1 MTIQI
6 PQKVNSIIHTLQK
19 HGHEAYAVGGCV
31 RDSLLG
37 RIPNDWDI
45 TTSAKPEEVKALFH
59 RTIDTGIQHGTVTVM
74 IEKEGFEVTTYRI
87 DGEYTDSRHP
97 KEVIFTPDLQ
107 EDLRRRDFTINAMAY
122 NEEQGLVDC
131 IGGREDLEKRI
142 IRCVGNAEERF
153 SEDALRILRALRFA
167 AQLGC
172 SVEADTM
179 SAIRKLA
186 PTLANISAERIQA
199 ELLKM
204 LVSPNPSMMRTVY
217 ETGISA
223 VIMPEWDAVMET
235 DQNHPHHK
243 YSVGEHTIHAMEAVK
258 PQKVYRL
265 AMLFHDFGKP
275 LVKTTDKEGIDHF
288 YGHADV
294 SAELAETIMRRLKF
308 DNDTMETVCKLVK
321 YHDYRPSAAKKGVRK
336 GMAKTGQTIFPMLF
350 PVMRADTLAQSE
362 HMRAEKLAYID
373 KLEELY
379 EQVLADGECVSL
391 KMLAITGRDLLDNG
405 FSQGK
410 QIGVVLNQLLEIVL
424 EEPEKNNREYLL
436 QKAKEYLS

>member
-6 PQKVNSIIHTLQK
+6 PSKVNSIIHTLQQ

-131 IGGREDLEKRI
+131 FGGREDLEQRI

-172 SVEADTM
+172 TVEEDTM
-179 SAIRKLA
+179 TAIRKLA

-235 DQNHPHHK
+235 EQNNPHHK
-243 YSVGEHTIHAMEAVK
+243 YSVGEHTIHALEAVE

-275 LVKTTDKEGIDHF
+275 LVKTTDEQGIDHF
-288 YGHADV
+288 YGHGDV

-308 DNDTMETVCKLVK
+308 DNDTMDTVCKLVR
-321 YHDYRPSAAKKGVRK
+321 YHDYRPSATKKGVRK
-336 GMAKTGQTIFPMLF
+336 GMAKTGQNIFPMLL
-350 PVMRADTLAQSE
+350 PVMRADTLAQSD
-362 HMRAEKLAYID
+362 HMKEEKLDYIN

-405 FSQGK
+405 FAQGK
-410 QIGVVLNQLLEIVL
+410 QIGTVLNQLLEIVL

-436 QKAKEYLS
+436 EKAKEYLS

>member
-6 PQKVNSIIHTLQK
+6 PSKVNSIIHTLQQ

-131 IGGREDLEKRI
+131 FGGREDLEQRI

-172 SVEADTM
+172 TVEEDTM
-179 SAIRKLA
+179 TAIRKLA

-235 DQNHPHHK
+235 GQNNPHHK
-243 YSVGEHTIHAMEAVK
+243 YSVGEHTIHALEAVE

-275 LVKTTDKEGIDHF
+275 LVKTTDEQGIDHF
-288 YGHADV
+288 YGHGDV

-308 DNDTMETVCKLVK
+308 DNDTMDTVCKLVR
-321 YHDYRPSAAKKGVRK
+321 YHDYRPSATKK
-336 GMAKTGQTIFPMLF
+336 AF
-350 PVMRADTLAQSE
+350 
-362 HMRAEKLAYID
+362 
-373 KLEELY
+373 
-379 EQVLADGECVSL
+379 
-391 KMLAITGRDLLDNG
+391 
-405 FSQGK
+405 
-410 QIGVVLNQLLEIVL
+410 
-424 EEPEKNNREYLL
+424 
-436 QKAKEYLS
+436 AKEWQKQGRIYSQCCFRLCGQILWLRVII

>member
-6 PQKVNSIIHTLQK
+6 PQKVSSIIHTLQQ
-19 HGHEAYAVGGCV
+19 HGHETYAVGGCV

-97 KEVIFTPDLQ
+97 KEVIFTPDLK

-131 IGGREDLEKRI
+131 FGGREDLEQHI

-153 SEDALRILRALRFA
+153 TEDALRILRALRFA

-172 SVEADTM
+172 SVEEDTM

-204 LVSPNPSMMRTVY
+204 LVSPNPSMMRIVY

-223 VIMPEWDAVMET
+223 VIMPEWDRVMET
-235 DQNHPHHK
+235 EQNNPHHK
-243 YSVGEHTIHAMEAVK
+243 YSVGEHTICALEAVE

-275 LVKTTDKEGIDHF
+275 LTKTTDDEGIDHF
-288 YGHADV
+288 YGHAEV

-350 PVMRADTLAQSE
+350 PVMRADAIAQSD
-362 HMRAEKLAYID
+362 HMREEKLAYID

-379 EQVLADGECVSL
+379 KQVLADGECVSL

-405 FSQGK
+405 FAQGK
-410 QIGVVLNQLLEIVL
+410 QIGAVLNQLLEIVL
-424 EEPEKNNREYLL
+424 EDPEKNNREYLL
-436 QKAKEYLS
+436 EKAKEYLS

>member
-6 PQKVNSIIHTLQK
+6 PQKVSSIIHTLQQ

-97 KEVIFTPDLQ
+97 KEVIFTPDLK

-131 IGGREDLEKRI
+131 FGGREDLEQHI

-153 SEDALRILRALRFA
+153 TEDALRILRALRFA

-172 SVEADTM
+172 SVEEDTM

-204 LVSPNPSMMRTVY
+204 LVSPNPSMMRIVY

-223 VIMPEWDAVMET
+223 VIMPEWDRVMET
-235 DQNHPHHK
+235 EQNNPHHK
-243 YSVGEHTIHAMEAVK
+243 YSVGEHTICALEAVE

-275 LVKTTDKEGIDHF
+275 LTKTTDDEGIDHF
-288 YGHADV
+288 YGHAEV

-350 PVMRADTLAQSE
+350 PVMRADAIAQSD
-362 HMRAEKLAYID
+362 HMREEKLAYID

-379 EQVLADGECVSL
+379 
-391 KMLAITGRDLLDNG
+391 
-405 FSQGK
+405 
-410 QIGVVLNQLLEIVL
+410 
-424 EEPEKNNREYLL
+424 
-436 QKAKEYLS
+436 

>member
-6 PQKVNSIIHTLQK
+6 PQKVNSIIHTLQQ

-97 KEVIFTPDLQ
+97 KEVVFTPDLQ

-122 NEEQGLVDC
+122 SDEQGLVDC
-131 IGGREDLEKRI
+131 FGGIEDLKQRI
-142 IRCVGNAEERF
+142 IRCVGDAEERF

-172 SVEADTM
+172 TIEEDTM
-179 SAIRKLA
+179 TAIRKLA
-186 PTLANISAERIQA
+186 PTLANISAERIQT

-223 VIMPEWDAVMET
+223 VIMPEWDAVMKTE
-235 DQNHPHHK
+235 QNHPHHK
-243 YSVGEHTIHAMEAVK
+243 YSVGEHTIHALEAVE

-275 LVKTTDKEGIDHF
+275 HVKTTDEKGIDHF

-294 SAELAETIMRRLKF
+294 SAKLAETIMRRLKF
-308 DNDTMETVCKLVK
+308 DNDTMDTVIKLVK
-321 YHDYRPSAAKKGVRK
+321 YHDYRPAAAKRGVRK
-336 GMAKTGQTIFPMLF
+336 GMAKAGQNILPMLF
-350 PVMRADTLAQSE
+350 PVMRADALAQSE
-362 HMRAEKLAYID
+362 YMREEKLAYID
-373 KLEELY
+373 KLEQLY
-379 EQVLADGECVSL
+379 EQVIEDGECVSL
-391 KMLAITGRDLLDNG
+391 KMLAVTGRDLLDNG
-405 FSQGK
+405 FAQGK
-410 QIGVVLNQLLEIVL
+410 QIGAVLNQLLEIVL

-436 QKAKEYLS
+436 EKAKEYLS

>member
-6 PQKVNSIIHTLQK
+6 PQKVSSIIHTLQQ

-97 KEVIFTPDLQ
+97 KEVIFTPDLK

-131 IGGREDLEKRI
+131 FGGREDLEQHI

-153 SEDALRILRALRFA
+153 TEDALRILRALRFA

-172 SVEADTM
+172 SVEEDTM

-204 LVSPNPSMMRTVY
+204 LVSPNPSMMRIVY

-223 VIMPEWDAVMET
+223 VIMPEWDRVMET
-235 DQNHPHHK
+235 EQNNPHHK
-243 YSVGEHTIHAMEAVK
+243 YSVGEHTICALEAVE

-275 LVKTTDKEGIDHF
+275 LTKTTDDEGIDHF
-288 YGHADV
+288 YGHAEV

-350 PVMRADTLAQSE
+350 PVMRADAIAQSD
-362 HMRAEKLAYID
+362 HMREEKLAYID

-379 EQVLADGECVSL
+379 KQVLADGECVSL

-405 FSQGK
+405 FAQGK
-410 QIGVVLNQLLEIVL
+410 QIGAVLNQLLEIVL
-424 EEPEKNNREYLL
+424 EDPEKNNREYLL
-436 QKAKEYLS
+436 EKAKEYLS

>member
-131 IGGREDLEKRI
+131 FGGREDLEKRI

-275 LVKTTDKEGIDHF
+275 LVKKTDEEGIDHF
-288 YGHADV
+288 FGHADV

-424 EEPEKNNREYLL
+424 EEPEKNNQEYLL